1 MELIFHHVL
10 MFFFRILIVN
20 GEQDDVTMV
29 VKLWS
34 VVPLSF
40 TNRHVN
46 DPTDPFSLPDSHR
59 RSGRGFT
66 PGTELSRGK
75 MMNSDWKMSR

>member
-46 DPTDPFSLPDSHR
+46 DPADSQTPSASQTATVARVVGSHPAL
-59 RSGRGFT
+59 SSAGGR
-66 PGTELSRGK
+66 
-75 MMNSDWKMSR
+75 